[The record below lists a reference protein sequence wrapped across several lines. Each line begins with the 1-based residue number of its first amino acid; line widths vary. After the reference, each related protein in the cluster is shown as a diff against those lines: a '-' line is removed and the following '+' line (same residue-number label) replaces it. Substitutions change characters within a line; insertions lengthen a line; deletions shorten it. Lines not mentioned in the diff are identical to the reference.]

1 MDPLE
6 FASDV
11 RPAFDAWAAPHLVAR
26 PFVIAGGKT
35 PRRRISA
42 GRLGGSSNRQLL
54 LNVANVLKECDR
66 VKLRKDGLQLLL
78 P

>member
-42 GRLGGSSNRQLL
+42 GPVRRLFQPPTLVERREC
-54 LNVANVLKECDR
+54 LKECDR
-66 VKLRKDGLQLLL
+66 VKLGKDGLQLLL